1 MNYKNPSC
9 DFNINTGKLISSQE
23 EDKNSYG
30 SETR

>member
-1 MNYKNPSC
+1 MKSEG